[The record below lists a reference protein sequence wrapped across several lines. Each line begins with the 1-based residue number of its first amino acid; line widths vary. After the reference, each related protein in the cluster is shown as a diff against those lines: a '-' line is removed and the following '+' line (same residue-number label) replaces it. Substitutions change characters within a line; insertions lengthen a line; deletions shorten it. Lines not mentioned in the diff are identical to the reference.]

1 MREPT
6 PAAAPVGHAGQP
18 ITAAAAPASWRGVLR
33 RGGRR
38 VWSCRHHHDSTAQAR
53 TCAEQELRTPGSS
66 ELGLRLRELRRAA
79 GLTIQQV
86 AQELECSQAKVSR
99 LENAQV
105 RATPRDVR
113 DMLALYG
120 VTGQTREA
128 LIRAAREA
136 RRLGVKA
143 SPPDRGPREPGR

>member
-1 MREPT
+1 MGEPT
-6 PAAAPVGHAGQP
+6 PTTAPVGHAGQP

-33 RGGRR
+33 RDGRR
-38 VWSCRHHHDSTAQAR
+38 VWSCGHHHDSTAQAR

-66 ELGLRLRELRRAA
+66 ELGLRLRELRMAA
-79 GLTIQQV
+79 GLTILQV

-99 LENAQV
+99 VENGRV

-113 DMLALYG
+113 DMLALYR
-120 VTGQTREA
+120 VPDPAREA
-128 LIRAAREA
+128 LLHAARQA

-143 SPPDRGPREPGR
+143 SPTDRGPREPGR